1 MWCIERACTAP
12 CVEPREGTM
21 GGTGLGRRSSL
32 CSPLSLGSRR
42 VWMSILINQEHYA
55 RQGYPLRRVHATP
68 ITVDPAYVQGTGL
81 RASSVGEQT
90 WMR

>member
-1 MWCIERACTAP
+1 
-12 CVEPREGTM
+12 
-21 GGTGLGRRSSL
+21 
-32 CSPLSLGSRR
+32 
-42 VWMSILINQEHYA
+42 MSILINQEHYA